1 MKKIIYTL
9 LALIVTLTAC
19 SKWTETESNAEDF
32 ERAALEDLK
41 NKRDAAKWVAEAERT
56 EENRKALEAYWAQ
69 LSEYKQ
75 KAWLNTGEA
84 GGQVP
89 MVYFWYDGP
98 TWQPIKG
105 IARGWLQ
112 AVPDSVVAI
121 SIWGGTNMR
130 PETLTPNHKKDI
142 EVFHKKGSAI
152 LMCWQTPSV
161 GLGLPATKEGVSGNQ
176 DFHNK
181 YPYAECY
188 NQWPEI
194 YARELSRYIIAM
206 DFDGYDV
213 DWETGGDH
221 SKDHASAQAEQE
233 AIPLMLP
240 STDIHSHFKNNPK
253 NYVEEGDA
261 KAYENIGKFVKE
273 MAKYFGP
280 VGANRAVTTQAERE
294 ANLKALFTASTP
306 GFHPKEAEYI
316 NSFKSYLPANY
327 LTKRYYFCCDIPQ
340 GIASIF
346 KTGTMEKYFDKHFLQ
361 NYDSEDETPS
371 PGWSTPVLSE
381 LGGKYYNSA
390 GANYQAGN
398 FKVMIGKGKAVREGK
413 VWGLAAY
420 HGQSDYA
427 VTNETDPHFK
437 KYLQDNNITR
447 KYLHYAWTREAI
459 RIANPRPDYSGY
471 KEMEPTIILP

>member
-1 MKKIIYTL
+1 MKKFVYTL
-9 LALIVTLTAC
+9 LALTIGLTSC

-41 NKRDAAKWVAEAERT
+41 NKRDTAKWLAEAERT
-56 EENRKALEAYWAQ
+56 EENKKALETYWAQ
-69 LSEYKQ
+69 LREYKQ

-89 MVYFWYDGP
+89 MVYFWFDGP
-98 TWQPIKG
+98 TWQPVKG

-112 AVPDSVVAI
+112 AVPDSIVAL

-130 PETLTPNHKKDI
+130 PETLTEFHKKDI
-142 EVFHKKGSAI
+142 EVFHKKGGSI

-161 GLGLPATKEGVSGNQ
+161 GLGLPATKEGVSGSQ

-181 YPYAECY
+181 YPYDECY

-194 YARELSRYIIAM
+194 YARELARYIIAM

-213 DWETGGDH
+213 DWETCGNHNQNLTGE
-221 SKDHASAQAEQE
+221 EQKKQT
-233 AIPLMLP
+233 PLMV
-240 STDIHSHFKNNPK
+240 DWGN
-253 NYVEEGDA
+253 
-261 KAYENIGKFVKE
+261 ENSNIAKFVKE

-280 VGANRAVTTQAERE
+280 IGADHAVKTQAERE
-294 ANLKALFTASTP
+294 ANLKALFTASTS

-327 LTKRYYFCCDIPQ
+327 LTKRYYFCADVPCHV
-340 GIASIF
+340 AAIF
-346 KTGTMEKYFDKHFLQ
+346 HNHFTTYFDKHFLQ
-361 NYDSEDETPS
+361 DYNVNGVGNHIEH
-371 PGWSTPVLSE
+371 
-381 LGGKYYNSA
+381 LGGVYYNSTS
-390 GANYQAGN
+390 ANYQAGKFN
-398 FKVMIGKGKAVREGK
+398 VMIGKGKAVKNKEI
-413 VWGLAAY
+413 WGLGAY

-427 VTNETDPHFK
+427 VTNESDPHFK

>member
-9 LALIVTLTAC
+9 LALTVTLTAC

-41 NKRDAAKWVAEAERT
+41 NKRDAAKWLAEAERT
-56 EENRKALEAYWAQ
+56 EENKKALEAYWAQ
-69 LSEYKQ
+69 LREYKQ

-89 MVYFWYDGP
+89 MVYFWFDGP
-98 TWQPIKG
+98 TWQPVKG

-112 AVPDSVVAI
+112 AVPDSVVAL

-130 PETLTPNHKKDI
+130 PETLTEFHKKDI
-142 EVFHKKGSAI
+142 EVFHKKGGSI

-161 GLGLPATKEGVSGNQ
+161 GLGLPNTKDGVSGYKN
-176 DFHNK
+176 FHNK

-188 NQWPEI
+188 DQWPAL
-194 YARELSRYIIAM
+194 YARELARYIIAM

-213 DWETGGDH
+213 DWETCGDH
-221 SKDHASAQAEQE
+221 GAVTKEGT
-233 AIPLMLP
+233 PLMWEYGGQN
-240 STDIHSHFKNNPK
+240 S
-253 NYVEEGDA
+253 
-261 KAYENIGKFVKE
+261 NIARFVKE

-280 VGANRAVTTQAERE
+280 IGAAHAVKTQAERE
-294 ANLKALFTASTP
+294 ANLKALFETSTV
-306 GFHPKEAEYI
+306 GYHPKEKEYI
-316 NSFKSYLPANY
+316 DEFKPYLPANY
-327 LTKRYYFCCDIPQ
+327 LTKRYYFCADVPCDV
-340 GIASIF
+340 ATIF
-346 KTGTMEKYFDKHFLQ
+346 GRNSQTPLAIEDNAFAIYFDKHFMQ
-361 NYDSEDETPS
+361 DYPHNGVNTSGSRP
-371 PGWSTPVLSE
+371 PM
-381 LGGKYYNSA
+381 LGGPYYNSTS
-390 GANYQAGN
+390 ANYQAGN
-398 FKVMIGKGKAVREGK
+398 FRVMIGKGKAVRDK
-413 VWGLAAY
+413 QVWGLGAY

-427 VTNETDPHFK
+427 VTNESDAFFK
-437 KYLQDNNITR
+437 AYLTENKITR

>member
-9 LALIVTLTAC
+9 LALTVTLTAC

-41 NKRDAAKWVAEAERT
+41 NKRDAAKWLAEAERT
-56 EENRKALEAYWAQ
+56 EENKKALEAYWAQ
-69 LSEYKQ
+69 LREYKQ

-89 MVYFWYDGP
+89 MVYFLFDGP
-98 TWQPIKG
+98 TWQPVKG

-112 AVPDSVVAI
+112 AVPDSIVAL

-130 PETLTPNHKKDI
+130 PETLTEFHKKDI
-142 EVFHKKGSAI
+142 EVFHKKGGSI

-161 GLGLPATKEGVSGNQ
+161 GLGLPTTKEGVSGSQ

-194 YARELSRYIIAM
+194 YARELARYIIAM

-221 SKDHASAQAEQE
+221 NNTLTGE
-233 AIPLMLP
+233 AAKKEIPLMV
-240 STDIHSHFKNNPK
+240 KEANG
-253 NYVEEGDA
+253 E
-261 KAYENIGKFVKE
+261 YENIAKFVKE

-280 VGANRAVTTQAERE
+280 IGANRAVTTQAERE
-294 ANLKALFTASTP
+294 ANIKALFTASTP

-361 NYDSEDETPS
+361 NYGSEDETPS

-390 GANYQAGN
+390 GANYQAGKFN
-398 FKVMIGKGKAVREGK
+398 VMIGKGKAVRAGK

-427 VTNETDPHFK
+427 VTNESDPHFR
-437 KYLQDNNITR
+437 KYLEENNIKR

-471 KEMEPTIILP
+471 KEKEPTIILP